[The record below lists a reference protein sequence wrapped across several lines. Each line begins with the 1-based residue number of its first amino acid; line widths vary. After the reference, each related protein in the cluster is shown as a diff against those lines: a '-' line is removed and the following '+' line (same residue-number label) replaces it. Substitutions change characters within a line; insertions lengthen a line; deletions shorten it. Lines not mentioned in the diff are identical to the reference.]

1 MSKGSVRR
9 KGQNFEDNFDKIF
22 GKDKKVERGSFIQ
35 VDGEIVSRETFHKT
49 MEVNAPEVMKSFKPF
64 KSPINGELITCREQL
79 RKHHIMHETT
89 DSRDY
94 SNGYIEN
101 RARSRISNEKKAMH
115 ESRVNDLSQ
124 AIDKL
129 RRG

>member
-9 KGQNFEDNFDKIF
+9 KGKNFGANFDKIF
-22 GKDKKVERGSFIQ
+22 GKDTKVERGSFIQ
-35 VDGEIVSRETFHKT
+35 VDGKMIPRETFHNEV
-49 MEVNAPEVMKSFKPF
+49 EVNAPEVMKKFKPF

-79 RKHHIMHETT
+79 RKHHIMHDTT

-94 SNGYIEN
+94 GNGYIEN
-101 RARSRISNEKKAMH
+101 RARIRLNSEKKAMH
-115 ESRVNDLSQ
+115 ESRVNDISQ